1 MKSEGGNCKFF
12 DGKEQT
18 PPLAHLKSETE
29 RNREGTKKVD
39 AGTFQE
45 KVTAMEKVLYRA
57 ALSHLRH
64 PQDAE
69 DAVQEA
75 IALAWEKRES
85 LRNPDQFSGWLYR
98 ILVNQCRQTLRRKKR
113 FSFYP
118 LQEDSAVQQPQES
131 DSVKEAMEMLPPD
144 IRTLMMLRYL
154 DGYAMRQIAEAL
166 GLPLGTVSTR
176 LARGRKKLKELLS
189 VDWEDET

>member
-45 KVTAMEKVLYRA
+45 KVTAMENVLYRA

>member
-45 KVTAMEKVLYRA
+45 KVTAMEKVLYRV
-57 ALSHLRH
+57 ALSHLRQM
-64 PQDAE
+64 QDAE

-85 LRNPDQFSGWLYR
+85 LRNSDQFSGWLYR

-118 LQEDSAVQQPQES
+118 LQEDTAMQQPQES
-131 DSVKEAMEMLPPD
+131 DSVKEAMEKLPPD

-154 DGYAMRQIAEAL
+154 DGYAMREIAEAL

-176 LARGRKKLKELLS
+176 LSRGRKKLKELLS
-189 VDWEDET
+189 VEWEDET

>member
-1 MKSEGGNCKFF
+1 MRSEEENCKFF
-12 DGKEQT
+12 DRKEQT

-29 RNREGTKKVD
+29 RNQEGTKKVD

-45 KVTAMEKVLYRA
+45 KVTAMERVLYRV
-57 ALSHLRH
+57 ALSHLRQM
-64 PQDAE
+64 QDAE

-85 LRNPDQFSGWLYR
+85 LRNSDQFSGWLYR

-118 LQEDSAVQQPQES
+118 LQEDTAVQQHQEC
-131 DSVKEAMEMLPPD
+131 DSVKEAMEKLPPD

-154 DGYAMRQIAEAL
+154 DGYAMRAIAEAL

-176 LARGRKKLKELLS
+176 LSRGRKKLKELLS

>member
-1 MKSEGGNCKFF
+1 MKREGGTCKFF
-12 DGKEQT
+12 EGEKQT
-18 PPLAHLKSETE
+18 PPLLHLKSETE

-39 AGTFQE
+39 AGTFQK
-45 KVTAMEKVLYRA
+45 KVTAMEKVLYRV
-57 ALSHLRH
+57 ALSHLRQM
-64 PQDAE
+64 QDAE

-98 ILVNQCRQTLRRKKR
+98 IVVNQCRQTLRRKKR

-118 LQEDSAVQQPQES
+118 LQEDTAVQQPQES
-131 DSVKEAMEMLPPD
+131 DSVKEAMEKLPPD

-154 DGYAMRQIAEAL
+154 DGYAMWEIAEAL

-176 LARGRKKLKELLS
+176 LSRGRKKLKELLS